1 VSSSIAFAIPYYRGL
16 SYLEEA
22 LRSLQAQTFEDWEAV
37 IVDDLGPESAEKL
50 VAGLS
55 DPRIRYLRNETN
67 LGLAANWNRAIE
79 RTTAPLVTVF
89 HCDDVLE
96 PNYAETMV
104 RLMRENP
111 SAIAGHCRTHLIDE
125 DGKAT
130 RTLADSAKRVIR
142 PSTKGTVRTEGD
154 EGLASLLRG
163 FWIFC
168 PTLCYRRDAFR
179 VRNFDS
185 RLKFVADFDFLSHL
199 LLSGETVVGTSVVGY
214 RYRRH
219 SQNETAKMTGSL
231 ERFDEEFCLYGNVMR
246 QSAQAG
252 WKRSEITARRA
263 LILRAHLGVVAI
275 QSLLR
280 LNLGRTRRALMLSI
294 RRLGD

>member
-1 VSSSIAFAIPYYRGL
+1 VSPSIAFAIPYYRGL
-16 SYLEEA
+16 GFLEEA

-37 IVDDLGPESAEKL
+37 VVDDLGPESAEEL
-50 VAGLS
+50 VVGLS
-55 DPRIRYLRNETN
+55 DSRVRYLRNETN

-79 RTTAPLVTVF
+79 STTAPLVTVF

-96 PNYAETMV
+96 PNYAATMI
-104 RLMRENP
+104 RLMRDNP
-111 SAIAGHCRTHLIDE
+111 SAIAGHCRTLLIDQ

-130 RTLADSAKRVIR
+130 RTLADSVKRVIR
-142 PSTKGTVRTEGD
+142 PSTMGTVITEGD
-154 EGLASLLRG
+154 EGLVSLLRG

-168 PTLCYRRDAFR
+168 PTLCYRRAAFQP
-179 VRNFDS
+179 RNFDS
-185 RLKFVADFDFLSHL
+185 RLKFVADFDFVSHL
-199 LLSGETVVGTSVVGY
+199 LLSGETIVGTSIVGY

-231 ERFDEEFCLYGNVMR
+231 ERFDEEFRLYENVMR

-252 WKRSEITARRA
+252 WKRSESTARRA
-263 LILRAHLGVVAI
+263 LILRAHLAVVAT

-280 LNLGRTRRALMLSI
+280 LNLGRARRALMLSI